1 MWVGTNLALP
11 RAFHNLIYLLH
22 RASIYHFKALLE
34 VTGGFCVRYRAL
46 GYVRLHFVTWCKA
59 PRNTERTPR
68 VLVLTKKPQSK
79 PEENRFFFSLKW
91 ALRDSFL
98 PAWGVC
104 NLSWGCCR
112 YSSPGLS
119 LFKMQTLRA
128 QPLAAQQGI
137 CYSPRSLWGKRFVP
151 LFLLFTEGTVCSG
164 HFSWL
169 RKYWWRND
177 SGFKEGCGWEGLLG
191 TCI

>member
-1 MWVGTNLALP
+1 MQSSKKYRTHTTRPGPHKKN
-11 RAFHNLIYLLH
+11 H
-22 RASIYHFKALLE
+22 RA
-34 VTGGFCVRYRAL
+34 
-46 GYVRLHFVTWCKA
+46 
-59 PRNTERTPR
+59 NQ
-68 VLVLTKKPQSK
+68 KKID
-79 PEENRFFFSLKW
+79 FFFSLKW

-177 SGFKEGCGWEGLLG
+177 SGFKAGCGWEGLLG
-191 TCI
+191 TCISGWILGALQNSAP